1 MQLFIARAAIIVIVL
16 SVNAKARLSE
26 NTCRNYRAGVRW
38 RCSKCGFFASPD
50 ISPLIGREN
59 CLTDIC
65 AGRFLLALQFTI
77 PLFLYLMYLFIFSL

>member
-38 RCSKCGFFASPD
+38 RCSKCGFFAS
-50 ISPLIGREN
+50 SPLIGREN